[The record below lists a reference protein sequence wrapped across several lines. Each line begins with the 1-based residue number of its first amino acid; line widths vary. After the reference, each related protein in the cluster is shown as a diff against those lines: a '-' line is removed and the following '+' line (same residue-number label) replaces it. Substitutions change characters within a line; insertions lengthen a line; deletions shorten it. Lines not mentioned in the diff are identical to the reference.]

1 MQEKEILDSWK
12 EIASY
17 LRRSERTCR
26 RWEKE
31 YGLPIY
37 RMDGSPRASVFAYNE
52 HNEEA
57 VP

>member
-26 RWEKE
+26 RWEKDF
-31 YGLPIY
+31 GLPIY
-37 RMDGSPRASVFAYNE
+37 RMDSVLDKKKETFK
-52 HNEEA
+52 
-57 VP
+57 PLIIS